1 MTAPATAS
9 RPMAARP
16 IAPPLPL
23 LDPYPYPLLSFCV
36 AEALA
41 LLDPPLL
48 DPPLAAAWNASN
60 VWSDVGL
67 TAKTMPDLQWDGIAQ
82 KNQTGLV
89 SVTV

>member
-1 MTAPATAS
+1 
-9 RPMAARP
+9 MAARP

-41 LLDPPLL
+41 LLDPLL
-48 DPPLAAAWNASN
+48 DPPLAAVWNEAN

-67 TAKTMPDLQWDGIAQ
+67 TAKTMPDLQWNVQ

-89 SVTV
+89 SATV